1 MIRKKLLQIIKR
13 IAISLVLVFTL
24 ATPFYTLKAYVPEQ
38 YVLKESSINYN
49 VSTKKI
55 LLDLAHHDTDNDK
68 GCSFGE
74 YNEREIAENISLK
87 VKEILESKGITVELT
102 RGKEDTISIADRIA
116 LANSNDYDYY
126 ISIHVNSSESENKG
140 TGIEAFSNDCWSLS
154 NSVLK
159 ELENEFN
166 YENRGIFLSNFYNK
180 RINTKSTILEI
191 GFLNNERDRNY
202 LINQQDR
209 YAECIAKGIYEQLT
223 REG

>member
-1 MIRKKLLQIIKR
+1 MIRKKLIKIIKK
-13 IAISLVLVFTL
+13 ITLSLVLVLTL
-24 ATPFYTLKAYVPEQ
+24 ATPFYKIKAYTPMP
-38 YVLKESSINYN
+38 YVLKESSISYN
-49 VSTKKI
+49 VSNKKI
-55 LLDLAHHDTDNDK
+55 LLDLAHHDTIRDE

-74 YNEREIAENISLK
+74 YNEREISENITLK
-87 VKEILESKGITVELT
+87 VKEILENKGITIELT
-102 RGKEDTISIADRIA
+102 RGKDDVISIADRIA

>member
-1 MIRKKLLQIIKR
+1 MIRKKLIRLIKK
-13 IAISLVLVFTL
+13 ITVSLVLVFTL

-49 VSTKKI
+49 ISTKKI
-55 LLDLAHHDTDNDK
+55 LLDLAHHDTTNDK
-68 GCSFGE
+68 GCSFGK
-74 YNEREIAENISLK
+74 YNEREISENISLK
-87 VKEILESKGITVELT
+87 VKEILENKGITVELT
-102 RGKEDTISIADRIA
+102 RTKEDVISIEDRVV
-116 LANSNDYDYY
+116 LANSNEYDYY
-126 ISIHVNSSESENKG
+126 ISIHVNSTEIENKG
-140 TGIEAFSNDCWSLS
+140 TGVEAFSNDAWSLS
-154 NSVLK
+154 NNVLK

>member
-1 MIRKKLLQIIKR
+1 MIRKKLIKM
-13 IAISLVLVFTL
+13 IKKITLSLVLILTL
-24 ATPFYTLKAYVPEQ
+24 ATPFYKLKAYTPMP
-38 YVLKESSINYN
+38 YVLKESSISYN
-49 VSTKKI
+49 VSNKKI
-55 LLDLAHHDTDNDK
+55 LLDLAHHDTIRDE

-74 YNEREIAENISLK
+74 YNEREISENITLK
-87 VKEILESKGITVELT
+87 VKEILESKGITIELT
-102 RGKEDTISIADRIA
+102 RGKDDVISIADRIV

-209 YAECIAKGIYEQLT
+209 YAECIAKGIYEQLM
-223 REG
+223 RE

>member
-1 MIRKKLLQIIKR
+1 MIRKKLIKM
-13 IAISLVLVFTL
+13 IKKITLSLVLILTL
-24 ATPFYTLKAYVPEQ
+24 ATPFYKLKAYTPMP
-38 YVLKESSINYN
+38 YVLKESSISYN
-49 VSTKKI
+49 VSNKKI
-55 LLDLAHHDTDNDK
+55 LLDLAHHDTIRDE

-74 YNEREIAENISLK
+74 YNEREISENITLK
-87 VKEILESKGITVELT
+87 VKEILESKGITIELT
-102 RGKEDTISIADRIA
+102 RGKDDVISIADRIA

>member
-1 MIRKKLLQIIKR
+1 MIRKKLIKIIKK
-13 IAISLVLVFTL
+13 ITLSLVLVLTL
-24 ATPFYTLKAYVPEQ
+24 ATPFYKLKAYTPMP
-38 YVLKESSINYN
+38 YVLKESSISYN
-49 VSTKKI
+49 VSNKKI
-55 LLDLAHHDTDNDK
+55 LLDLAHHDTIRDE

-74 YNEREIAENISLK
+74 YNEREISENITLK
-87 VKEILESKGITVELT
+87 VKEILESKGITIELT
-102 RGKEDTISIADRIA
+102 RGKDDVISIADRIV

-140 TGIEAFSNDCWSLS
+140 TGIEAFSNNCWSLS

-223 REG
+223 KEG

>member
-1 MIRKKLLQIIKR
+1 MIRKKLIKM
-13 IAISLVLVFTL
+13 IKKITLSLVLILTL
-24 ATPFYTLKAYVPEQ
+24 ATPFYKLKAYTPMP
-38 YVLKESSINYN
+38 YVLKESSISYN
-49 VSTKKI
+49 VSNKKI
-55 LLDLAHHDTDNDK
+55 LLDLAHHDTIRDE

-74 YNEREIAENISLK
+74 YNEREISENITLK
-87 VKEILESKGITVELT
+87 VKEILENKGITIELT
-102 RGKEDTISIADRIA
+102 RGKDDVISIADRIV

-140 TGIEAFSNDCWSLS
+140 TGIEAFSNNCWSLS

>member
-1 MIRKKLLQIIKR
+1 MIRKKLIKIIKK
-13 IAISLVLVFTL
+13 ITLSLVLILTL
-24 ATPFYTLKAYVPEQ
+24 ATPFYKLKAYTPMP
-38 YVLKESSINYN
+38 YVLKESSISYN
-49 VSTKKI
+49 VSNKKI
-55 LLDLAHHDTDNDK
+55 LLDLAHHDTIRDE

-74 YNEREIAENISLK
+74 YNEREISENITLK
-87 VKEILESKGITVELT
+87 VKEILESKGITIELT
-102 RGKEDTISIADRIA
+102 RGKDDVISIADRIV

-140 TGIEAFSNDCWSLS
+140 TGVEAFSNDCWSLS

>member
-1 MIRKKLLQIIKR
+1 MIRKKLIRLIKK
-13 IAISLVLVFTL
+13 ITVSLVLVFTL

-49 VSTKKI
+49 ISTKKI
-55 LLDLAHHDTDNDK
+55 LLDLAHHDTANDK

-74 YNEREIAENISLK
+74 YNEREISENISLK

-102 RGKEDTISIADRIA
+102 RGKDDVISIADRIV
-116 LANSNDYDYY
+116 LANSNEYDYY
-126 ISIHVNSSESENKG
+126 ISIHVNSTEIENKG
-140 TGIEAFSNDCWSLS
+140 TGVEAFSNDAWSLS

>member
-1 MIRKKLLQIIKR
+1 MIRKKLFQIIKR

-49 VSTKKI
+49 ISTKKI
-55 LLDLAHHDTDNDK
+55 LLDLAHHDTINDK

-74 YNEREIAENISLK
+74 YNEREISENISLK

-126 ISIHVNSSESENKG
+126 ISIHVNSSELENKG
-140 TGIEAFSNDCWSLS
+140 TGIEAFSCDCWSLS

>member
-1 MIRKKLLQIIKR
+1 MIRKKLIKIIKK
-13 IAISLVLVFTL
+13 ITLSLVLVLTL
-24 ATPFYTLKAYVPEQ
+24 ATPFYKLKAYTPMP
-38 YVLKESSINYN
+38 YVLKESSISYN
-49 VSTKKI
+49 VSNKKI
-55 LLDLAHHDTDNDK
+55 LLDLAHHDTIRDE

-74 YNEREIAENISLK
+74 YNEREISENITLK
-87 VKEILESKGITVELT
+87 VKEILESKGITIELT
-102 RGKEDTISIADRIA
+102 RGKDDVISIADRIV

-140 TGIEAFSNDCWSLS
+140 TGIEAFSNNCWSLS

>member
-1 MIRKKLLQIIKR
+1 MIRKKLIKM
-13 IAISLVLVFTL
+13 IKKITLSLVLILTL
-24 ATPFYTLKAYVPEQ
+24 ATPFYKLKAYTPMP
-38 YVLKESSINYN
+38 YVLKESSISYN
-49 VSTKKI
+49 VSNKKI
-55 LLDLAHHDTDNDK
+55 LLDLAHHDTIRDE

-74 YNEREIAENISLK
+74 YNEREISENITLK
-87 VKEILESKGITVELT
+87 VKEILESKGITIELT
-102 RGKEDTISIADRIA
+102 RGKDDVISISDRIV

-140 TGIEAFSNDCWSLS
+140 TGIEAFSNNCWSLS

>member
-1 MIRKKLLQIIKR
+1 MIRKKLIKM
-13 IAISLVLVFTL
+13 IKKITLSLVLILTL
-24 ATPFYTLKAYVPEQ
+24 ATPFYKLKAYTPMP
-38 YVLKESSINYN
+38 YVLKESSISYN
-49 VSTKKI
+49 VSNKKI
-55 LLDLAHHDTDNDK
+55 LLDLAHHDTIRDE

-74 YNEREIAENISLK
+74 YNEREISENITLK
-87 VKEILESKGITVELT
+87 VKEILESKGITIELT
-102 RGKEDTISIADRIA
+102 RGKDDVISIADRIV

>member
-1 MIRKKLLQIIKR
+1 MIRKKLIKIIKK
-13 IAISLVLVFTL
+13 ITLSLVLVLTL
-24 ATPFYTLKAYVPEQ
+24 ATPFYKIKAYTPMP
-38 YVLKESSINYN
+38 YVLKESSISYN
-49 VSTKKI
+49 VSNKKI
-55 LLDLAHHDTDNDK
+55 LLDLAHHDTIRDE

-74 YNEREIAENISLK
+74 YNEREISENITLK
-87 VKEILESKGITVELT
+87 VKEILESKGITIELT
-102 RGKEDTISIADRIA
+102 RGKDDVISIADRIA

>member
-1 MIRKKLLQIIKR
+1 MIRKKLIKIIKK
-13 IAISLVLVFTL
+13 ITLSLVLILTL
-24 ATPFYTLKAYVPEQ
+24 ATPFYKLKAYTPMP
-38 YVLKESSINYN
+38 YVLKESSISYN
-49 VSTKKI
+49 VSNKKI
-55 LLDLAHHDTDNDK
+55 LLDLAHHDTIRDE

-74 YNEREIAENISLK
+74 YNEREISENITLK
-87 VKEILESKGITVELT
+87 VKEILENKGITIELT
-102 RGKEDTISIADRIA
+102 RGKDDVISIADRIA

-202 LINQQDR
+202 LINQQER

>member
-1 MIRKKLLQIIKR
+1 MIRKKLIRLIKK
-13 IAISLVLVFTL
+13 ITVSLVLVFTL

-49 VSTKKI
+49 ISTKKI
-55 LLDLAHHDTDNDK
+55 LLDLAHHDTINDK

-74 YNEREIAENISLK
+74 YNEREISENISLK
-87 VKEILESKGITVELT
+87 VKEILENKGITVELT
-102 RGKEDTISIADRIA
+102 RGKEDVISIEDRVV
-116 LANSNDYDYY
+116 LANSNEYDYY
-126 ISIHVNSSESENKG
+126 ISIHVNSTDTENKG
-140 TGIEAFSNDCWSLS
+140 TGVEAFSCDCWSLS

-209 YAECIAKGIYEQLT
+209 YEECIAKGIYEQLT

>member
-1 MIRKKLLQIIKR
+1 MIRKKLIKIIKK
-13 IAISLVLVFTL
+13 ITLSLVLILTL
-24 ATPFYTLKAYVPEQ
+24 ATPFYKLKAYTPMP
-38 YVLKESSINYN
+38 YVLKESSISYN
-49 VSTKKI
+49 ISNKKI
-55 LLDLAHHDTDNDK
+55 LLDLAHHDTIRDE

-74 YNEREIAENISLK
+74 YNEREISENITLK
-87 VKEILESKGITVELT
+87 VKEILENKGITIELT
-102 RGKEDTISIADRIA
+102 RGKDDVISIADRIV

-140 TGIEAFSNDCWSLS
+140 TGIEAFSNNCWSLS

>member
-1 MIRKKLLQIIKR
+1 MIRKKLIKIIKK
-13 IAISLVLVFTL
+13 ITLSLVLILTL
-24 ATPFYTLKAYVPEQ
+24 ATPFYKLKAYTPMP
-38 YVLKESSINYN
+38 YVLKESSISYN
-49 VSTKKI
+49 VSNKKI
-55 LLDLAHHDTDNDK
+55 LLDLAHHDTIRDE

-74 YNEREIAENISLK
+74 YNEREISENITLK
-87 VKEILESKGITVELT
+87 VKEILESKGITIELT
-102 RGKEDTISIADRIA
+102 RGKDDVISIADRIV

-126 ISIHVNSSESENKG
+126 ISIHVNSSELENKG

>member
-1 MIRKKLLQIIKR
+1 MIRKKLIKIIKK
-13 IAISLVLVFTL
+13 ITVSLVLILTL
-24 ATPFYTLKAYVPEQ
+24 ATPFYKLKAYTPMP
-38 YVLKESSINYN
+38 YVLKESSISYN
-49 VSTKKI
+49 VSNKKI
-55 LLDLAHHDTDNDK
+55 LLDLAHHDTIRDE

-74 YNEREIAENISLK
+74 YNKREISENITLK
-87 VKEILESKGITVELT
+87 VKEILESKGITIELT
-102 RGKEDTISIADRIA
+102 RGKDDVISIADRIV

-140 TGIEAFSNDCWSLS
+140 TGIEAFSNNCWSLS

-223 REG
+223 RE